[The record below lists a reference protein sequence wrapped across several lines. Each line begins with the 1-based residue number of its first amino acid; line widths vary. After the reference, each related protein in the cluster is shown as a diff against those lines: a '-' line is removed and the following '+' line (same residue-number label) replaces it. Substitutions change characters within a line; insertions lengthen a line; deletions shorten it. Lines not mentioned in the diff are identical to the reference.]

1 MNASTTQSPMHF
13 HCSHCGAGL
22 SVPVELAGIEG
33 PCPGCGA
40 VLKAPAAAVPT
51 PPSYHT
57 PLPWVPAGRAASG
70 APGGRAAGGFKAKLA
85 IPASEEPPDE
95 SWRDRHRRRAKRR
108 YRTDVAGEK
117 ALSVLESRAFKVG
130 RVAMLL
136 VTAGLTVFLFLYLQE
151 RDFRFMTDDSAGPRE
166 AADGGLQA
174 GAGEASRL
182 PPPDDAVPPVR
193 KPDGGDTSPL
203 KARGAVAG
211 GTP

>member
-1 MNASTTQSPMHF
+1 MNAPTTLPPLHF

-22 SVPVELAGIEG
+22 SVPAELAGIEG

-40 VLKAPAAAVPT
+40 ALKAPTASVPT

-57 PLPWVPAGRAASG
+57 PLPWVPAGRAAV

-85 IPASEEPPDE
+85 IPAPEEPPDE

-108 YRTDVAGEK
+108 HRTDVAGEK

-130 RVAMLL
+130 RVVMLL

-151 RDFRFMTDDSAGPRE
+151 RDFRFTTEGPAGGTEPT
-166 AADGGLQA
+166 DGGLQA

-182 PPPDDAVPPVR
+182 PPPDDAVPPGP
-193 KPDGGDTSPL
+193 KPGGGNTSPL